1 MFIYEFDNICD
12 IWISPKEDPQK
23 CAFGKC
29 NFCNNNLSFREAI
42 RVDQSDIAV
51 ILPRLLKSVVDNI
64 RGPKIDYN
72 VAVKKQRKLI
82 TDYVNNFRQGKC
94 CKR

>member
-1 MFIYEFDNICD
+1 MFIFECDNICD

-42 RVDQSDIAV
+42 RVDQSDIPV
-51 ILPRLLKSVVDNI
+51 ISPRLLKSVVDNV
-64 RGPKIDYN
+64 RGPNCN